1 MLEKTIEKIII
12 KSLKK
17 VKEERVLAFQKIP
30 SFSVNF
36 SLKEE
41 FGDLTTDIAFR
52 ISQEEKKNPLKI
64 AKTLKE
70 YILREDK
77 GRIFRGVEV
86 VDPGYINF
94 FVKDKKIWE
103 SFQQIS
109 GKKRFFKK
117 RKKTIVIDYSSPNIA
132 KPFGIG
138 HLRSTI
144 IGQALCNLYKSWGW
158 RCVGDNHLGDWGTQF
173 GKLIFQIERKKL
185 RGKSKRERKKT
196 LDNLSV
202 EELEKLYVD
211 FHREAE
217 KDPSLEEEGRKW
229 FKKLEE
235 GDKEALYIWKKCVR
249 ISLEE
254 FQKIYDLLKVK
265 IDYSFGES
273 FYKDLAKKVVKE
285 ALRKKIARKSE
296 GAIIIDFKDD
306 NLPPAILLKSDGT
319 TTYFSRDL
327 ATIKFRLKRRNP
339 DLIVYEVGK
348 EQDLYFKQL
357 FLAAEK
363 IGWIKKEKMIHLSH
377 GLIRGAKGK
386 LSTRRG
392 EIIHLEDVL
401 REAIERA
408 EKLIKNEKISEAER
422 KKIAKIVGIGAIK
435 YNDLS
440 QEIKKDIDFKWEKIL
455 NLKGESSPYIQ
466 YTVCRIKSLLRKSGK
481 RRFIFPK
488 FPTFEISSQE
498 RNLMKEIIRFPSLL
512 EKSAKE
518 FSPNLIAKFSLN
530 LAKKYNY
537 FYDNNPI
544 LSTTLEKR
552 NFRLYL
558 SFITYKFLE
567 ISLGI
572 LGIEIPPK
580 M

>member
-1 MLEKTIEKIII
+1 MIEETVKKIII
-12 KSLKK
+12 KSLKE
-17 VKEERVLAFQKIP
+17 VKKGKKLIIEGTP

-36 SLKEE
+36 SSQEK

-52 ISQEEKKNPLKI
+52 ISERDKKDPLKI
-64 AKTLKE
+64 AEIIRE
-70 YILREDK
+70 YILKEDK
-77 GRIFRGVEV
+77 GKLFQKVEV
-86 VDPGYINF
+86 AAPGYINF
-94 FVKDKKIWE
+94 FIQEKKIWKF
-103 SFQQIS
+103 FQQVS
-109 GKKRFFKK
+109 GKKKFFKK
-117 RKKTIVIDYSSPNIA
+117 KKKTVIIDYSSPNIA

-144 IGQALCNLYKSWGW
+144 IGQAIYNIYKIWGW
-158 RCVGDNHLGDWGTQF
+158 HCIGDNHLGDWGTQF
-173 GKLIFQIERKKL
+173 GKIIFQIKRKKL
-185 RGKSKRERKKT
+185 RGKNKREKKKI
-196 LDNLSV
+196 LNNLSIS
-202 EELEKLYVD
+202 EIEKLYVD
-211 FHREAE
+211 FHKEAE
-217 KDPSLEEEGRKW
+217 RNPSLEKEARKW
-229 FKKLEE
+229 FRKLEE
-235 GDKEALYIWKKCVR
+235 GDKEALYIWKKCVK
-249 ISLEE
+249 ISVRE
-254 FQKIYDLLKVK
+254 FQKIYDLLGIK

-285 ALRKKIARKSE
+285 ALRRKIAKESK
-296 GAIIIDFKDD
+296 GAIIVDLSKD

-327 ATIKFRLKRRNP
+327 AAIKFRIKKWNP

-348 EQDLYFKQL
+348 EQELYFKQL
-357 FLAAEK
+357 FTTVDMM
-363 IGWIKKEKMIHLSH
+363 GWLKKGKMIHVSH

-392 EIIHLEDVL
+392 ENIHLEDVL
-401 REAIERA
+401 REAIEKA
-408 EKLIKNEKISEAER
+408 EKLIKEERISDSEK

-440 QEIKKDIDFKWEKIL
+440 QEIRKDIDFNWERIL

-466 YTVCRIKSLLRKSGK
+466 YTACRIKSLLKKTRKK
-481 RRFIFPK
+481 RFIFPK
-488 FPTFEISSQE
+488 FPTFDISPQARS
-498 RNLMKEIIRFPSLL
+498 LMLEIIKFPSVL
-512 EKSAKE
+512 ERSARE
-518 FSPNLIAKFSLN
+518 FSPNLISRFSLN

-537 FYDNNPI
+537 FYDNIPI
-544 LSTTLEKR
+544 LSTSLEKR
-552 NFRLYL
+552 SFRLYL